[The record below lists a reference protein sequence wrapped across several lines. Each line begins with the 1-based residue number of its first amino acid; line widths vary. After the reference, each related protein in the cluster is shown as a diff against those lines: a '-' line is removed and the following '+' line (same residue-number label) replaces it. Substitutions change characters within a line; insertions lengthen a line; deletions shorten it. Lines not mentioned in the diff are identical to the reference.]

1 MNSQNSV
8 EANKKKQTRT
18 RLGDLLLEEGIITVE
33 QLESALD
40 EKGSNQKLG
49 EVLLQKG
56 YITDQQLAE
65 VLERQ
70 LGIPHVNLFQYPFDT
85 NLFSIISKDTAK
97 RNLIVPLK
105 KEGNKLFVAMVNPM
119 DFIIIDDLR
128 LSTGFQIETAI
139 ATKDDILRTIN
150 KYYDDDEGL
159 EELFDDFSTSERGRD
174 EDVTNQ
180 DSPIV
185 RLVNQILT
193 NAVIQKASDIHI
205 DPQETK
211 IVVRYRVDGVL
222 RTDRVLPRHM
232 LSVLTARIKIMS
244 NLDITEHRIPQDGRI
259 KLHLD
264 FHPIDLRV
272 STLPTVYGEKIVM
285 RLLDMGAALNDI
297 NKIGFNTLNFKRFN
311 DMIEQPTGIVLITGP
326 TGSGKSS
333 TLYAALNKL
342 NSEEVNIITIED
354 PVEYQLEG
362 INQIQVNTNVGM
374 TFAAGLRSILRQD
387 PNIIMV
393 GEIRDKETAEIAI
406 RASLTGHLVLS
417 TLHTN
422 DSLGT
427 VTRLVDM
434 GVEPFLLASSL
445 SGIVAQRLVRKVCKD
460 CAEVQEPSMRE
471 KDIFARRGLKI
482 EKVLRGKGCP
492 SCNMTGYKGRVALHE
507 VLVLNDDMRRVIMN
521 DNSFQKLKEH
531 AIKNKTIFL
540 IDDGLLKVKQGLTT
554 TEEVLRVAILE

>member
-1 MNSQNSV
+1 M
-8 EANKKKQTRT
+8 KQTRK
-18 RLGDLLLEEGIITVE
+18 RLGDLLIAEGLITPEQLQSTLEEK
-33 QLESALD
+33 AP
-40 EKGSNQKLG
+40 NQKIG
-49 EVLLQKG
+49 DALLQRG
-56 YITDQQLAE
+56 LITDQQLAE
-65 VLERQ
+65 VLEVQ
-70 LGIPHVNLFQYPFDT
+70 LGIPHINLMHYPFDT
-85 NLFSIISKDTAK
+85 NLFSLISKETAR
-97 RNLIVPLK
+97 RNLIIPLK
-105 KEGNKLFVAMVNPM
+105 KEGNKLFVAMVDPM
-119 DFIIIDDLR
+119 DFIVMDDLR

-139 ATKDDILRTIN
+139 ATKEGILRAIN
-150 KYYDDDEGL
+150 KYYNVDEGL
-159 EELFDDFSTSERGRD
+159 EELFDELSPSDRGRD
-174 EDVTNQ
+174 DDINDL

-193 NAVIQKASDIHI
+193 NAVLQKASDIHI

-211 IVVRYRVDGVL
+211 VVVRYRVDGVL
-222 RTDRVLPRHM
+222 RVERVLPRHM
-232 LSVLTARIKIMS
+232 RSVLTARVKIMS

-259 KLHLD
+259 KLNLE

-285 RLLDMGAALNDI
+285 RILDMGAALNDL
-297 NKIGFNTLNFKRFN
+297 NKIGFNALNLKRFSE
-311 DMIEQPTGIVLITGP
+311 MIEQPTGIVLITGP

-333 TLYAALNKL
+333 TLYAALNRL
-342 NSEEVNIITIED
+342 NSEQVNIITIED

-362 INQIQVNTNVGM
+362 INQIQVNANVGM

-393 GEIRDKETAEIAI
+393 GEIRDKETAEIAV

-427 VTRLVDM
+427 VTRLIDM
-434 GVEPFLLASSL
+434 GVEPFLIASSL
-445 SGIVAQRLVRKVCKD
+445 TGIVAQRLVRKVCRD
-460 CAEVQEPSMRE
+460 CAEVQDATKRE
-471 KDIFARRGLKI
+471 IDIFARRGMKI
-482 EKVLRGKGCP
+482 EKITRGKGCP
-492 SCNMTGYKGRVALHE
+492 SCNMTGYKGRIALHE

-521 DNSFQKLKEH
+521 DDSFQKLKEL